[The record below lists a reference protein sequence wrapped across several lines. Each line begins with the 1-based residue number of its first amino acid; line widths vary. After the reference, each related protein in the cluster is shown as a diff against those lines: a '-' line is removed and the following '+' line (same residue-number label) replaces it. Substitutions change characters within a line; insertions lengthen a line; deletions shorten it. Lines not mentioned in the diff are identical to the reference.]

1 MLAPKRVSR
10 TEEKAGGGL
19 SEAADGERASAR
31 DEAGEDQRGGETSF
45 SSGASGR
52 SCLAEDMTILAEESC
67 VADETMRT
75 RLIGDIVLLLRDTAT
90 PETARVAGLTF
101 VGWLARRRLEEAP
114 HAAGVDEARESERR
128 LRSARAKTR

>member
-19 SEAADGERASAR
+19 SEATDVERVGVR
-31 DEAGEDQRGGETSF
+31 DESGEGEASF
-45 SSGASGR
+45 SSSANGR
-52 SCLAEDMTILAEESC
+52 SCMAEDMTILAEEIC

-101 VGWLARRRLEEAP
+101 VGWLARRRLEETP

-128 LRSARAKTR
+128 LRSARAKAR

>member
-1 MLAPKRVSR
+1 MLAAKRVSR

-19 SEAADGERASAR
+19 SEAADGERAGAR
-31 DEAGEDQRGGETSF
+31 DEASEERASF
-45 SSGASGR
+45 SSTAGGR
-52 SCLAEDMTILAEESC
+52 SCLAEDMTILAEESG
-67 VADETMRT
+67 VADESMRT

-101 VGWLARRRLEEAP
+101 VGWLARRRVEETP

-128 LRSARAKTR
+128 LRSARAKAR

>member
-1 MLAPKRVSR
+1 M
-10 TEEKAGGGL
+10 
-19 SEAADGERASAR
+19 SEAADVERAGAR
-31 DEAGEDQRGGETSF
+31 DEAAEDDASF
-45 SSGASGR
+45 SSTTGGR

-101 VGWLARRRLEEAP
+101 VGWLARRRLEETP
-114 HAAGVDEARESERR
+114 HAIGVDEARESERR
-128 LRSARAKTR
+128 LRTARAKAR

>member
-1 MLAPKRVSR
+1 MLARKRVSR

-31 DEAGEDQRGGETSF
+31 DEAGQDGGETSF
-45 SSGASGR
+45 SPRASGR
-52 SCLAEDMTILAEESC
+52 SCLAEDMTVLAEESC

-101 VGWLARRRLEEAP
+101 VGWLARRRLEETP